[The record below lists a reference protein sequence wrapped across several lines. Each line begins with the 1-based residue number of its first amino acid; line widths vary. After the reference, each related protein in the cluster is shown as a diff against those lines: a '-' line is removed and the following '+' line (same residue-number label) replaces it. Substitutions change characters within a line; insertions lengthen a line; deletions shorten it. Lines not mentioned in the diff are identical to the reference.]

1 MNLKEIYIELCSNSS
16 FYTNYH
22 SIGKDASGNM
32 FSFFGTNRRSL
43 LTKRGENYNG
53 FAKSFNVIKE
63 VVGVKRSDWIL
74 NPTRVNQERQKQH
87 TVIMRKSEFFR
98 VVNDAYEL
106 TSRGVVFE
114 KMLQQEELL
123 ENEKKL
129 LCLILILSGYFD
141 DVPNYLIERV
151 SYIFEQ
157 WNDAGYSDEE
167 ILSFIEAFVAAS
179 QGEDF
184 EKKDIFKYDYLFLD
198 SFFEPFNDINFLK
211 LYKNSTYTEK
221 EELVNYITYNL
232 SYNCANMN
240 NKCLLSYK
248 YKNGGNFVLNTLV
261 DNALIV
267 YVVKSLLDN
276 PMIDFDRFINTV
288 VNSYKKLFSINEVN
302 IRKFIY
308 DTDKNRSVFQVIFA
322 KLSNTPI
329 PILEVANDLTIEE
342 INSIG
347 QIDTTDEVGQ
357 QQLFQVTG
365 SLKKIA
371 KLNSDYKCVLHDCEM
386 CTYFTA
392 KENHK
397 NYLEIHHFIPREF
410 ANDFDES
417 IEILENYVVLCPK
430 CHRKIHLAE
439 DNERKHM
446 INILFN
452 IRNSSLES
460 KGLKVDLNQLYRYY
474 NIET

>member
-16 FYTNYH
+16 FYTTYH

-106 TSRGVVFE
+106 TSRGLVFE

-184 EKKDIFKYDYLFLD
+184 EKKDIFKYDYL
-198 SFFEPFNDINFLK
+198 
-211 LYKNSTYTEK
+211 
-221 EELVNYITYNL
+221 
-232 SYNCANMN
+232 C
-240 NKCLLSYK
+240 
-248 YKNGGNFVLNTLV
+248 
-261 DNALIV
+261 
-267 YVVKSLLDN
+267 
-276 PMIDFDRFINTV
+276 
-288 VNSYKKLFSINEVN
+288 VN
-302 IRKFIY
+302 IF
-308 DTDKNRSVFQVIFA
+308 
-322 KLSNTPI
+322 
-329 PILEVANDLTIEE
+329 
-342 INSIG
+342 
-347 QIDTTDEVGQ
+347 
-357 QQLFQVTG
+357 
-365 SLKKIA
+365 
-371 KLNSDYKCVLHDCEM
+371 
-386 CTYFTA
+386 
-392 KENHK
+392 
-397 NYLEIHHFIPREF
+397 
-410 ANDFDES
+410 
-417 IEILENYVVLCPK
+417 
-430 CHRKIHLAE
+430 
-439 DNERKHM
+439 
-446 INILFN
+446 
-452 IRNSSLES
+452 
-460 KGLKVDLNQLYRYY
+460 
-474 NIET
+474 